1 MRWKWHSAEDIV
13 GKLECVRNHMNAG
26 MSQKEAVEAAGIA
39 VATYHRWK
47 LQYDNLEAG
56 QVTQL
61 RRLINEN
68 ARLRRALAELDGA
81 VQA

>member
-13 GKLECVRNHMNAG
+13 AKLNCVREHMDAG
-26 MSQKEAVEAAGIA
+26 KSQREAIDAAGIS

-47 LQYDNLEAG
+47 LRYESLQAD

-61 RRLINEN
+61 RQLVIEN
-68 ARLRRALAELDGA
+68 ARLRRALAELDSPLHA
-81 VQA
+81 

>member
-13 GKLECVRNHMNAG
+13 GKLACVREHLNAG
-26 MSQKEAVEAAGIA
+26 KSQKEAIEAAGIS

-47 LQYDNLEAG
+47 LQYDSLGAN

-61 RRLINEN
+61 RRLVIEN